1 MRFIILANLAI
12 EPLLF
17 YFSYQQIDMNMLA
30 YGYFYSS
37 PNKYCPYPLFFK
49 GSAMLCNCSLEI
61 NPMR

>member
-30 YGYFYSS
+30 YGYF
-37 PNKYCPYPLFFK
+37 LFQSQQILPIPTLF
-49 GSAMLCNCSLEI
+49 
-61 NPMR
+61 